1 MTSTLSRALEPRRA
15 WAVALLGL
23 VLLGAVLGL
32 GQAERDASPTDNL
45 PAGYDSTRV
54 VELQQRYAADEASV
68 AMVLFTA
75 GAADSDASI
84 GPELGGLQQ
93 AYASAIGS
101 QVPLQ
106 PSEDGTA
113 ALGVVPVDGQ
123 SATEVAEQVETLRA
137 DLRGA
142 APDGVRVQLT
152 GPAAIQADLAA
163 VFDGADFRLL
173 AATAGIVALLLL
185 VTYRSPILWILP
197 LAVVGLGDQAA
208 AAAAT
213 RVMRAVGTPWDES
226 TIGILSV
233 LVFGAGTNYALL
245 LISRYRDELKQHEE
259 RAVAMRAAWRR
270 TAEAVLASATTVVVG
285 VLTLVLSVVPA
296 TRALGV
302 ASAVGIV
309 VAVFAVLV
317 VLPFVLVVPGRW
329 VFWPLVP
336 RVGQTTLVESR
347 SIWSRIGGL
356 VSARPVA
363 VLVVAVLGLGV
374 LAGGLTQVRT
384 GLSESDQ
391 FLDTPEA
398 IVAAGR
404 LAASYPDV
412 SSSPTTVLTRDAVA
426 AQSSLA
432 GSDAVRGVESVGPL
446 GGGVEQLDVVLA
458 SPPGSQEARED
469 VRAVRDALAD
479 VSGTVVGGSE
489 AEAVDAADAASRD
502 RLLIVPL
509 VLVLVAG
516 ALVLLLRSLVTPL
529 LLVTAVVGTYLAAL
543 GGAWFVFTGV
553 FGFERLDAGVPLLG
567 FLFLVAL
574 GVDYS
579 IFLVT
584 RAAEE
589 TPAHG
594 VRRGMIR
601 ALGATGGVITSAGI
615 LLAAVF
621 AVLGVLPLVVLAQLG
636 TVICLGVLL
645 DALVVRTLVV
655 PALAVALGEKFWWP
669 RTFADIGD
677 ARPTA

>member
-1 MTSTLSRALEPRRA
+1 MTSWPSRALEPRRA
-15 WAVALLGL
+15 WIVALLGL
-23 VLLGAVLGL
+23 VLLGALLGL
-32 GQAERDASPTDNL
+32 GQSERDPSPTDNL

-54 VELQQRYAADEASV
+54 VELQQQYASDEASV
-68 AMVLFTA
+68 ALVLFTA
-75 GAADSDASI
+75 GRPDSGASI
-84 GPELGGLQQ
+84 GGDLEAVQQ
-93 AYASAIGS
+93 AYASATGS
-101 QVPLQ
+101 QMPLQ

-113 ALGVVPVDGQ
+113 ALGIVPVSGQ
-123 SATEVAEQVETLRA
+123 SATEVAEQVGDLRA
-137 DLRGA
+137 ELRSA
-142 APDGVRVQLT
+142 VPDGVRVQLT

-163 VFDGADFRLL
+163 VFEGADFRLL

-185 VTYRSPILWILP
+185 ITYRSPILWILP
-197 LAVVGLGDQAA
+197 LLVVGLGDQVAA
-208 AAAAT
+208 VVAT
-213 RVMRAVGTPWDES
+213 KVMRAVGTPWDES

-245 LISRYRDELKQHEE
+245 LISRYRDELKLHEE
-259 RAVAMRAAWRR
+259 RAVAMRAAWTR
-270 TAEAVLASATTVVVG
+270 TSEAVLASATTVVVG

-336 RVGQTTLVESR
+336 RLGQATLVESR

-363 VLVVAVLGLGV
+363 VLVVAVLALGA
-374 LAGGLTQVRT
+374 LASGLTQVKT

-398 IVAAGR
+398 IVAAER
-404 LAASYPDV
+404 LSASYPQV
-412 SSSPTTVLTRDAVA
+412 SSSPTTVLT
-426 AQSSLA
+426 
-432 GSDAVRGVESVGPL
+432 SDAAAARSALSGSEAVRAVQPVGAL
-446 GGGVEQLDVVLA
+446 GGGVQQLDVVLA
-458 SPPGSQEARED
+458 SPAGSAAARDD
-469 VRAVRDALAD
+469 VRAVRSALSS
-479 VSGTVVGGSE
+479 VPETFVGGSE

-509 VLVLVAG
+509 VLALVAG

-529 LLVTAVVGTYLAAL
+529 LLVAAVVGTYLAAL
-543 GGAWFVFTGV
+543 GGAWFIFTGV

-645 DALVVRTLVV
+645 DTLVVRTLLV
-655 PALAVALGEKFWWP
+655 PALAVTLGDRFWWP
-669 RTFADIGD
+669 RTFPREPAAD
-677 ARPTA
+677 

>member
-1 MTSTLSRALEPRRA
+1 MNGRVTHLLAPRRA
-15 WAVALLGL
+15 WIVAVLGL
-23 VLLGAVLGL
+23 VLLGGLLGL
-32 GQAERDASPTDNL
+32 GQAERDPSPTDNL

-54 VELQQRYAADEASV
+54 VELQQRYASDEASV
-68 AMVLFTA
+68 ALVLFTA
-75 GAADSDASI
+75 GSAGSDAAI
-84 GPELGGLQQ
+84 EGDLEDLQRTFE
-93 AYASAIGS
+93 ATGS
-101 QVPLQ
+101 RAPLQ

-113 ALGVVPVDGQ
+113 ALGVVPVAGQ
-123 SATEVAEQVETLRA
+123 SATAVAEEVEALRA
-137 DLRGA
+137 DLRA
-142 APDGVRVQLT
+142 AVPDGVRVQLT

-185 VTYRSPILWILP
+185 VTYRSPILWVLP
-197 LAVVGLGDQAA
+197 LLVVGLGDQVAA
-208 AAAAT
+208 VAAT
-213 RVMRAVGTPWDES
+213 TVMRAVGTPWDES

-245 LISRYRDELKQHEE
+245 LISRYRDELKQHEQ
-259 RAVAMRAAWRR
+259 RAEAMVAAWKR
-270 TAEAVLASATTVVVG
+270 TSEAVLASATTVVVG

-336 RVGQTTLVESR
+336 RLGQKTLVESR

-363 VLVVAVLGLGV
+363 VLVVAVLALGV
-374 LAGGLTQVRT
+374 LASGLTQVRT

-398 IVAAGR
+398 IVTAER
-404 LAASYPDV
+404 LSESYPQV
-412 SSSPTTVLTRDAVA
+412 SSSPTTVLTRDASA
-426 AQSSLA
+426 ARSALE
-432 GSDAVRGVESVGPL
+432 GSDAVRAVQPVGAR
-446 GGGVEQLDVVLA
+446 GGGVQQLDLVLA
-458 SPPGSQEARED
+458 SPAGSPDARDD
-469 VRAVRDALAD
+469 VRAVRAALAE
-479 VSGTVVGGSE
+479 VPETFVGGSE

-509 VLVLVAG
+509 VLALVAG
-516 ALVLLLRSLVTPL
+516 ALVLLLRSLVTPV
-529 LLVTAVVGTYLAAL
+529 LLVLAVVATYLAAL
-543 GGAWFVFTGV
+543 GGAWFIFTGV

-645 DALVVRTLVV
+645 DTLVVRTLLV
-655 PALAVALGEKFWWP
+655 PALAVTLGDRFWWP
-669 RTFADIGD
+669 RRFA
-677 ARPTA
+677 PQ